1 MTSSARASNDGGM
14 IRPSALAALRFTTQ
28 FECDRLV
35 DRKISGFGTVEDLS
49 GINAGLAIGS
59 RDARSVAHQA
69 AGLSEFAVKVD
80 RRDGVARCQRH

>member
-1 MTSSARASNDGGM
+1 M
-14 IRPSALAALRFTTQ
+14 
-28 FECDRLV
+28 